1 MYGYELKSISTLF
14 FISVNISKSFCKII
28 ERKFFEVLK
37 LLLPCTFQNHK
48 KRGYKARGPPFA
60 LNFTLMKFDA
70 KENRRMFDRKSDY
83 ALNKTDPDAI
93 VFKTATG
100 AYIRLHREDFS
111 SEEEFD
117 RWKGW
122 SDEDYRVV
130 DIQDNA
136 YTKQTVSIEGVPE
149 QAGDLSPEQLLIEQ
163 YDQLDREQ
171 FCRLLLEGINTCL
184 SETQRRRLL
193 KYYFD
198 GMTQEQIAASE
209 NVAHQNIAE
218 SLWRAKEKLKKFF
231 KKAMR

>member
-1 MYGYELKSISTLF
+1 
-14 FISVNISKSFCKII
+14 
-28 ERKFFEVLK
+28 
-37 LLLPCTFQNHK
+37 
-48 KRGYKARGPPFA
+48 
-60 LNFTLMKFDA
+60 
-70 KENRRMFDRKSDY
+70 MFDRKSDY
-83 ALNKTDPDAI
+83 AINKTDPSAI

-122 SDEDYRVV
+122 SDEDYRLV
-130 DIQDNA
+130 DVQNNA
-136 YTKQTVSIEGVPE
+136 YSKQTVSLDGIPE
-149 QAGDLSPEQLLIEQ
+149 QTGLLSPEQLLFEQ
-163 YDQLDREQ
+163 YDQLDNEQ
-171 FCRLLLEGINTCL
+171 FCRMLLEGINTYL

-218 SLWRAKEKLKKFF
+218 SLWRAKEKLKKFL
-231 KKAMR
+231 KKAMH

>member
-1 MYGYELKSISTLF
+1 
-14 FISVNISKSFCKII
+14 
-28 ERKFFEVLK
+28 
-37 LLLPCTFQNHK
+37 
-48 KRGYKARGPPFA
+48 
-60 LNFTLMKFDA
+60 
-70 KENRRMFDRKSDY
+70 MFDRKSDY

-122 SDEDYRVV
+122 SDEDYRLV
-130 DIQDNA
+130 DVQNNA
-136 YTKQTVSIEGVPE
+136 YSKQTVSLDGIPE
-149 QAGDLSPEQLLIEQ
+149 QTGLLSPEQLLFEQ
-163 YDQLDREQ
+163 YDQLDNEQ
-171 FCRLLLEGINTCL
+171 FCRMLLEGINTYL

-218 SLWRAKEKLKKFF
+218 SLWRAKEKLKKFL
-231 KKAMR
+231 KKAMH

>member
-1 MYGYELKSISTLF
+1 MY
-14 FISVNISKSFCKII
+14 
-28 ERKFFEVLK
+28 
-37 LLLPCTFQNHK
+37 
-48 KRGYKARGPPFA
+48 
-60 LNFTLMKFDA
+60 
-70 KENRRMFDRKSDY
+70 DRKSDY

-130 DIQDNA
+130 DVQNNA
-136 YTKQTVSIEGVPE
+136 YTKQTVSLEGVPE
-149 QAGDLSPEQLLIEQ
+149 QADSLSPEQLLIEQ

-171 FCRLLLEGINTCL
+171 FCRLLSEGINTCL

-193 KYYFD
+193 KFYFE
-198 GMTQEQIAASE
+198 GQSEAEIAQAE
-209 NVAHQNIAE
+209 KVAQPNIAE
-218 SLWRAKEKLKKFF
+218 SLWRAKEKLKKFV
-231 KKAMR
+231 KKAI